1 MALESYVMADDK
13 GILPE
18 YEGKPTGELWKEYAS
33 LHEIN
38 PEKRINKV
46 RAREKKL
53 RHHRKSLTQIIDS
66 ELGKDKEGQQ
76 NESLE
81 HIESERA
88 KKEKAASII
97 AKIAHEHYKTDDK
110 NAKKPDVRQIRR
122 YLQEVGLQA
131 TGQPLNYEDV
141 IKAVMNAGDLRYE
154 GLSDE
159 HPLKQMLDQT
169 SLYKHPEG
177 YKITHLQRT
186 LSRPEHQEG
195 LRKLIGGEVEK
206 EFKTAATPIEMFREH
221 QAHVTELD
229 HKYGLTRETTYAK
242 PRKGG
247 GH

>member
-1 MALESYVMADDK
+1 MPNGDN
-13 GILPE
+13 ILPE
-18 YEGKPTGELWKEYAS
+18 YEGKPTEELWKEYAS

-46 RAREKKL
+46 RAREKKIS
-53 RHHRKSLTQIIDS
+53 HHRKSLTQIVES

-76 NESLE
+76 NESLD
-81 HIESERA
+81 HIESEKA
-88 KKEKAASII
+88 KKGKAASII

-110 NAKKPDVRQIRR
+110 DAKKPGVRQIRR
-122 YLQEVGLQA
+122 YLQEVGIQA
-131 TGQPLNYEDV
+131 SYEDV
-141 IKAVMNAGDLRYE
+141 LKAVMNAPDLRYE

-195 LRKLIGGEVEK
+195 LRRLIGGEIGK
-206 EFKTAATPIEMFREH
+206 EFNATATPGEMFGQHEARVRERGH
-221 QAHVTELD
+221 EYDLA
-229 HKYGLTRETTYAK
+229 RRTTYAK
-242 PRKGG
+242 PKKGG